1 MSPLAPLPRFPSLYQ
16 INTRCYLAELEARL
30 ARPVTLHDVPDADVD
45 RIASSGF
52 DWVWLLGIWQ
62 TGEAGRQVSLRQPEW
77 QGEYRE
83 LLPDFTS
90 ADVAGSPF
98 AVREYAVHTDFGGAK
113 ALGDFRRRLA
123 ERGVRLMLDF
133 VPNHTA
139 LDNPWVYEHPEYYVQ
154 GSEDDLARE
163 PGNYRRVDTRPGPRV
178 LAHGR
183 DPYFPGWP
191 DTLQVNYRHPGLRQ
205 AMLDVLT
212 AIAGQ
217 CDGVRCDMAM
227 LVLPDVIARTWGER
241 SRPADGTPP
250 VDEPFWP
257 EAIARVRRERPDFT
271 FMAEAYWDLE
281 WTLQQQGFDYTYDK
295 RLYDRLHSQDGRA
308 VRGHLHADPEF
319 QRRSVRFLE
328 NHDEP
333 RAAAAF
339 PPRVH
344 RAAAAIAFLVPG
356 LRFLHEGQRSGR
368 RLRAS
373 NHLRRRAP
381 EPVDVE
387 MQSFYNRLLE
397 CMRRPEVRDGD
408 WRLLP
413 CRPAWDGNRN
423 LGALHRLLL
432 GIAATAGCSS
442 PSTTGHRQGQCYVD
456 LSGSGLDGGHTWRLV
471 DLLSPSVTYERDGGD
486 LARRGLYL
494 DLPAWGHHVFEVTP
508 APR

>member
-1 MSPLAPLPRFPSLYQ
+1 MSPLKALPRYPSLYQ
-16 INTRCYLAELEARL
+16 INTRCWLGELGQRL
-30 ARPVTLHDVPDADVD
+30 GRPATLDDVPDDTLD
-45 RIASSGF
+45 QIASDGS

-62 TGEAGRQVSLRQPEW
+62 IGEVGRQISLTQPEW
-77 QGEYRE
+77 QQEYRE
-83 LLPDFTS
+83 LLPDFTP
-90 ADVAGSPF
+90 ADVSGSPF
-98 AVREYAVHTDFGGAK
+98 AVREYAVNAEFGGPA
-113 ALGDFRRRLA
+113 ALARLRARLA

-139 LDNPWVYEHPEYYVQ
+139 IDHPWVREHPEFYVR

-163 PGNYRRVDTRPGPRV
+163 PGNYRRVDTRHGPLV

-191 DTLQVNYRHPGLRQ
+191 DTLQVNYRHRGFRQ
-205 AMLDVLT
+205 AMLEVL
-212 AIAGQ
+212 ASIAGQ

-241 SRPADGTPP
+241 ALPADGTAPT
-250 VDEPFWP
+250 DEPFWP
-257 EAIARVRRERPDFT
+257 EAVARVHRARPDFV

-295 RLYDRLHSQDGRA
+295 RLYDRLHSEDGPA

-333 RAAAAF
+333 RAASAF

-356 LRFLHEGQRSGR
+356 LHFLHEGQRSGR

-373 NHLRRRAP
+373 NHLRRRAT
-381 EPVDVE
+381 EPIDLDLRG
-387 MQSFYNRLLE
+387 FYIRLLE
-397 CMRRPEVRDGD
+397 IGSRPEVRDGQ
-408 WRLLP
+408 WRLLTA
-413 CRPAWDGNRN
+413 RQAWEGNPTSDRFIAFTWESG
-423 LGALHRLLL
+423 LSRLLVAVNY
-432 GIAATAGCSS
+432 GPT
-442 PSTTGHRQGQCYVD
+442 QGQCYVD
-456 LSGSGLDGGHTWRLV
+456 LGGRGLEGQTWTLTDLV
-471 DLLSPSVTYERDGGD
+471 NPTVEYTRNGDD

-494 DLPAWGHHVFEVTP
+494 DLPAWGHHAFEV
-508 APR
+508 APGA